1 MRLERIYS
9 IIEGVGILKEVSF
22 TFDVGK
28 FYYILVETE
37 KLGSYLFDTLGL
49 VRPIME
55 GKFIID
61 GEDISGYSYK
71 DKAKVRRENI
81 GFIFKNI
88 LLDDDFNVFD
98 NVMLTLVNES
108 NLKKEE
114 KEKRVNDLLKEY
126 NMEAYKD
133 KYPKELSLYEKQKIS
148 LIRALVNKPK
158 FVIAHEPT
166 ELFRENEEKE
176 FYNLLKGLN
185 DKGVGVIIITRR
197 AKFPKYASKIL
208 EYDNKFM

>member
-1 MRLERIYS
+1 MIMRLERIYS

-61 GEDISGYSYK
+61 GEDVSGYSYK

-114 KEKRVNDLLKEY
+114 KEKRVNDLLKE
-126 NMEAYKD
+126 
-133 KYPKELSLYEKQKIS
+133 
-148 LIRALVNKPK
+148 
-158 FVIAHEPT
+158 
-166 ELFRENEEKE
+166 
-176 FYNLLKGLN
+176 
-185 DKGVGVIIITRR
+185 
-197 AKFPKYASKIL
+197 
-208 EYDNKFM
+208 